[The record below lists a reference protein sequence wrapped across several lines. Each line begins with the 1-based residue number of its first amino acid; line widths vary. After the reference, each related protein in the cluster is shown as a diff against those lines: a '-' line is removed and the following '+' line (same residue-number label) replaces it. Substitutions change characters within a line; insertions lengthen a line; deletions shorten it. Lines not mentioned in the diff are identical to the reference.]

1 MSDPTALSAT
11 AAAVAIR
18 ERRLGCEEL
27 TRACLDRIARLEP
40 TLRAFV
46 DLQPEAAL
54 RRAREL
60 DRTKPREDQAL
71 HGIPVAVK
79 EVFDVAGYRCS
90 WGSSVHAGRVP
101 EHDAEAVARLKA
113 AGAVILGTAVSTEY
127 AIAAAGPTT
136 NPHDPSRSPGGS
148 SSGPAAAVAAHMV
161 PLALGSQSIGSIVRP
176 SVYCGVMGLKPT
188 RGAISNRGAMPLAVE
203 LDQAGP
209 IARTPED
216 LVLACQ
222 ALFAQDPLDAASVA
236 VPIPNLSSPVREI
249 VEIVGP
255 LRERVQP
262 ASREAVGRA
271 LSACRKAGLPVRSVE
286 LPAEFDRIDDVVW
299 TLICRGVAAHHGG
312 DYDRA
317 ANLMSP
323 RMREL
328 VERGRGITD
337 DNRQRALGLA
347 SGFAD
352 FLTRLLPPGSVAV
365 QAAADDVAPLRSDGT
380 GSPLLQGL
388 WTAVGFPA
396 VAVPCGM
403 VGGLPVGVQLAAA
416 PMQESALLTAAWE
429 LLRHL

>member
-1 MSDPTALSAT
+1 MSDPTTLSA
-11 AAAVAIR
+11 AAAAEAIR

-40 TLRAFV
+40 TVQAFV

-54 RRAREL
+54 QRAREL
-60 DRTKPREDQAL
+60 DRSKPQEDQAL
-71 HGIPVAVK
+71 YGIPVAIK
-79 EVFDVAGYRCS
+79 EVFDVAGYRCA
-90 WGSSVHAGRVP
+90 WGTSVHAARIPG
-101 EHDAEAVARLKA
+101 HDAEAVARLKA

-136 NPHDPSRSPGGS
+136 NPQDPSRSPGGS

-161 PLALGSQSIGSIVRP
+161 PLALGSQSIGSIIRP

-188 RGAISNRGAMPLAVE
+188 RGAISNRGAMPLAIE

-216 LVLACQ
+216 LVLACR
-222 ALFAQDPLDAASVA
+222 ALFAKDPLDAGSRA
-236 VPIPNLSSPVREI
+236 VPVPNLSSPARQI

-262 ASREAVGRA
+262 ASREAVERA
-271 LSACRKAGLPVRSVE
+271 LSACTKAGLPVRRTE
-286 LPAEFDRIDDVVW
+286 LAPEFERIDDVVW
-299 TLICRGVAAHHGG
+299 TLICRGVAVHHGG

-328 VERGRGITD
+328 VERGRAITAA
-337 DNRQRALGLA
+337 QHQAAVELA
-347 SGFAD
+347 GGFAA
-352 FLTRLLPPGSVAV
+352 FLNGLLPAGSVAV
-365 QAAADDVAPLRSDGT
+365 QAAVDDVAPLHADGT

-388 WTAVGFPA
+388 WTAAGFPA
-396 VAVPCGM
+396 LSMPCGT
-403 VGGLPVGVQLAAA
+403 VEGLPVGVQLAAA
-416 PMQESALLTAAWE
+416 PMQESTLLTVAAT
-429 LLRHL
+429 LLRHF

>member
-1 MSDPTALSAT
+1 MSDPTTLSAAD
-11 AAAVAIR
+11 AAAAIR
-18 ERRLGCEEL
+18 GRRLGCEEL

-40 TLRAFV
+40 TVQAFV

-54 RRAREL
+54 RQAREF
-60 DRTKPREDQAL
+60 DRQTPRNDQVL
-71 HGIPVAVK
+71 HGVPVAIK
-79 EVFDVAGYRCS
+79 EVFDVAGYRCG
-90 WGSSVHAGRVP
+90 WGTTIHAERIP
-101 EHDAEAVARLKA
+101 ARDAPAVARLKA

-136 NPHDPSRSPGGS
+136 NPHDPTRSPGGS

-216 LVLACQ
+216 LVLACRV
-222 ALFAQDPLDAASVA
+222 LFAQDPLDAASVA
-236 VPIPNLSSPVREI
+236 VPIPNLSSPAREI

-255 LRERVQP
+255 LHERVQP
-262 ASREAVGRA
+262 ASREAVERA
-271 LSACRKAGLPVRSVE
+271 LSAYRKSGLPMRRVE

-299 TLICRGVAAHHGG
+299 TLICRGVAAHHGD

-317 ANLMSP
+317 GSCMSP

-328 VERGRGITD
+328 VERGRAITD
-337 DNRQRALGLA
+337 ENHQSALALA
-347 SGFAD
+347 SSFAD
-352 FLTRLLPPGSVAV
+352 VLTRLLPPGSVAV
-365 QAAADDVAPLRSDGT
+365 QAAVDDVAPLRADGT
-380 GSPLLQGL
+380 GSPLLQAL
-388 WTAVGFPA
+388 WTVVGFPA
-396 VAVPCGM
+396 LAVPCGT

-416 PMQESALLTAAWE
+416 PKHESTLLTAASD
-429 LLRHL
+429 LLLHL

>member
-1 MSDPTALSAT
+1 MSDPTMLSA
-11 AAAVAIR
+11 AAAAAAIR

-27 TRACLDRIARLEP
+27 TLACLDRIARLEP
-40 TLRAFV
+40 TVRAFV

-60 DRTKPREDQAL
+60 DRTKPQGDQAL
-71 HGIPVAVK
+71 RGIPVAVK
-79 EVFDVAGYRCS
+79 EVFDVAGYRCA
-90 WGSSVHAGRVP
+90 WGTAVHAGRIP
-101 EHDAEAVARLKA
+101 ERDAEAVARLKA
-113 AGAVILGTAVSTEY
+113 AGVVILGTAVSTEY

-148 SSGPAAAVAAHMV
+148 SSGPAAAVAAYMV
-161 PLALGSQSIGSIVRP
+161 PLALGSQSIGSIIRP

-188 RGAISNRGAMPLAVE
+188 RGAISNRGAMPLAIE

-216 LVLACQ
+216 LLLACR
-222 ALFAQDPLDAASVA
+222 ALFAPDPRDAASRA
-236 VPIPNLSSPVREI
+236 VPVPEPSSPAQEI
-249 VEIVGP
+249 VEMVGP

-262 ASREAVGRA
+262 ASREAVERA
-271 LSACRKAGLPVRSVE
+271 LLACRKAKLQVRRVE
-286 LPAEFDRIDDVVW
+286 LPSEFDRIDDVVW
-299 TLICRGVAAHHGG
+299 TLICRGVAAQHGD

-328 VERGRGITD
+328 VERGRGTTD
-337 DNRQRALGLA
+337 GQHRLA
-347 SGFAD
+347 VEFAAGFAA

-365 QAAADDVAPLRSDGT
+365 QAAVDDVAPLRADGT

-388 WTAVGFPA
+388 WTAAGFPVLA
-396 VAVPCGM
+396 MPCGT

-416 PMQESALLTAAWE
+416 PMQESTLLAVAAT